1 MPRRDE
7 DRACSARPTL
17 RRCDITE
24 GNMMTTLNQTPVA
37 SIVETVGSSQR
48 SQRRYTCVLPLVAW
62 CVRADGQLD
71 DSQPHGGFLK
81 ELRED
86 GLEFEL
92 HSTPPLVRS
101 TFVVGIEC
109 PDGVTRYAGVSTRSR
124 SECANGTHFGVTF
137 DGIGNS
143 LLQERCRKPFL
154 DEKLFQYRFPF
165 PDAVYESWEAAGI
178 LKRSVLDRV
187 MLCPRCRSVPT
198 FRFACR
204 NCRSGRLEHSLLIH
218 HFPCAFVAPSTDFE
232 RGEELVCP
240 KCLTKKLVAGTD
252 FEFMPGEFTCRGC
265 GWKDQ
270 NLEQTGHCLN
280 CETRFAAHQAAEEEL
295 VGYDAQRLDPLAL
308 LSDVE

>member
-1 MPRRDE
+1 
-7 DRACSARPTL
+7 
-17 RRCDITE
+17 
-24 GNMMTTLNQTPVA
+24 MTTLNKPLA
-37 SIVETVGSSQR
+37 DSLVETAGINTRVG
-48 SQRRYTCVLPLVAW
+48 RRFTRVLPLVAW
-62 CVRADGQLD
+62 CVRLDGQLD
-71 DSQPHGGFLK
+71 GGQSYDGFLK
-81 ELRED
+81 ELSED

-101 TFVVGIEC
+101 TFVVGVEC
-109 PDGVTRYAGVSTRSR
+109 PDGVTRYAGVAVRHR
-124 SECANGTHFGVTF
+124 SESANGIRFGASF
-137 DGIGNS
+137 DGIADS
-143 LLQERCRKPFL
+143 LLQERSRKPFL
-154 DEKLFQYRFPF
+154 DEKVFQYRLPF
-165 PDAVYESWEAAGI
+165 PAAVYESWETAGI

-204 NCRSGRLEHSLLIH
+204 NCRSARLDHSLLIH

-270 NLEQTGHCLN
+270 DLEQTGHCLN

>member
-1 MPRRDE
+1 
-7 DRACSARPTL
+7 
-17 RRCDITE
+17 
-24 GNMMTTLNQTPVA
+24 MTTLNQMPGVSLA
-37 SIVETVGSSQR
+37 GKSGSDGRHRQR
-48 SQRRYTCVLPLVAW
+48 IMRVLPLVAW
-62 CVRADGQLD
+62 CVRLDGQLD
-71 DSQPHGGFLK
+71 KSEPYGGFLK
-81 ELRED
+81 DISED
-86 GLEFEL
+86 GIEFEL
-92 HSTPPLVRS
+92 HSPPPLVRS
-101 TFVVGIEC
+101 TFVVGVEC
-109 PDGVTRYAGVSTRSR
+109 PDSVTRHTGVSIRHR
-124 SECANGTHFGVTF
+124 NECSSGVRFGAAF
-137 DGIGNS
+137 DGIADT
-143 LLQERCRKPFL
+143 LLQESSRKPFL

-165 PDAVYESWEAAGI
+165 PDAVYESWETAGI

-204 NCRSGRLEHSLLIH
+204 NCRSGRLEHSLLLH

-232 RGEELVCP
+232 RGEDLVCP

-270 NLEQTGHCLN
+270 DLEQTGHCLN

-308 LSDVE
+308 LQNLE